1 MIVRELPAILPSAY
15 EYMDEVMDVEATM
28 LSALK
33 SLPPVEFADILHP
46 VFQEDEIKLIVV
58 RGVLG
63 AVAGIIQQLVS
74 MRFFDWVCL
83 SIRLFVST
91 VVKE

>member
-1 MIVRELPAILPSAY
+1 MSLGVKVVRVIVRELPAILPSAY

-33 SLPPVEFADILHP
+33 FLPPAEFADTLQP

-58 RGVLG
+58 GGVLG
-63 AVAGIIQQLVS
+63 GVAGIIRQVS
-74 MRFFDWVCL
+74 MQFL
-83 SIRLFVST
+83 
-91 VVKE
+91 